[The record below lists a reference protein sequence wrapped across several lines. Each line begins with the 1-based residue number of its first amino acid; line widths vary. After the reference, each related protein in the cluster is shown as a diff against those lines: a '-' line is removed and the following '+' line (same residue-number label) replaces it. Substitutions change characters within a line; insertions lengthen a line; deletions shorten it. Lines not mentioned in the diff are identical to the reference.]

1 MYLDVDCTTY
11 EQNGYRNKRDTS
23 DTDSIESTINANLT
37 GSNDVN
43 TQNDSNTNQLNATKQ
58 GMHIMCLWTPI

>member
-23 DTDSIESTINANLT
+23 DADSIESTINANLT

-58 GMHIMCLWTPI
+58 GMHIMCL

>member
-11 EQNGYRNKRDTS
+11 EQNGYRNMDTS
-23 DTDSIESTINANLT
+23 DADSIESTINANST

-43 TQNDSNTNQLNATKQ
+43 SQNDSNTNQLNATQQ
-58 GMHIMCLWTPI
+58 GMHIMCPSILI

>member
-11 EQNGYRNKRDTS
+11 EQNGYRNMRDTS
-23 DTDSIESTINANLT
+23 DADSIESTINANLT

-43 TQNDSNTNQLNATKQ
+43 TQNDSNTNQLNVTEL
-58 GMHIMCLWTPI
+58 GMHIMCL

>member
-23 DTDSIESTINANLT
+23 DVDSIESTVNANST

-43 TQNDSNTNQLNATKQ
+43 SQNDSNTNQLIATQQ
-58 GMHIMCLWTPI
+58 GMHIMCPSILI

>member
-23 DTDSIESTINANLT
+23 DAESIESTINDNLT

-43 TQNDSNTNQLNATKQ
+43 SQNASSTNRLHATQQ
-58 GMHIMCLWTPI
+58 GMHIMCLWNSI

>member
-23 DTDSIESTINANLT
+23 DADFIESKINANLT

-43 TQNDSNTNQLNATKQ
+43 TQNDSNTNQLNITQQ
-58 GMHIMCLWTPI
+58 GMHIMCL

>member
-37 GSNDVN
+37 SSNDVN

-58 GMHIMCLWTPI
+58 GMHIMCL

>member
-1 MYLDVDCTTY
+1 MYLDVDCRAY

-23 DTDSIESTINANLT
+23 DADSTESTINANLT

-43 TQNDSNTNQLNATKQ
+43 TQNDSNTNQLNATQQ
-58 GMHIMCLWTPI
+58 GMHIMSL